1 MSRENWLPVEV
12 KELYKGYHVAVF
24 RNEKGE
30 ESLFEIQVAHSNK
43 EFIDGYWDYM
53 DINCWDR
60 YSGDRPGCKHTC
72 PIYNMPLKKD

>member
-43 EFIDGYWDYM
+43 EFTNTSHM
-53 DINCWDR
+53 
-60 YSGDRPGCKHTC
+60 
-72 PIYNMPLKKD
+72 